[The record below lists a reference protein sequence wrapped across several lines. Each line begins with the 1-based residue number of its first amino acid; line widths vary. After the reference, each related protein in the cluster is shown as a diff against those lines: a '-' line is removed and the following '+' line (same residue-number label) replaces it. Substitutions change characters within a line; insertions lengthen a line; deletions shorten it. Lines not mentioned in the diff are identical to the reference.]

1 MPKDNAVIVK
11 DLYKSFRIPLDKA
24 SGIKQLLINF
34 HKRNKGYRDFH
45 VLNDINFEIQKG
57 EFFGIVGRNGSGK
70 STLLKLL
77 AGIYTPDK
85 GLVHISGS
93 LTPFIELGVGF
104 NPELTAH
111 ENVYLNGALLG
122 FSRDEINEMYA
133 EIVEFAELKDFMAEK
148 LKNFSSG
155 MQVRLAF
162 SIAIR
167 ARSEILIMDEVLA
180 VGDSDFQKKCFNAF
194 RELKTQGRTIILVT
208 HDMGNVQRFCDRVLI
223 LDKGEILTITSPSE
237 ASLLYDRLNIS
248 EREIQKSNISPANDQ
263 NSRFGSGEVRVEDI
277 TITNSK
283 GDENVFNTDDAVSI
297 KIDLK
302 RQQGYDKEAIIGL
315 AIHNEDGLPILGP
328 NNENDPITK
337 SAKSATISFKKL
349 ALKPG
354 QYSLTVIVYEK
365 ETLSRLDVLDNWV
378 HFSVISDRLIGGLF
392 DVDYKWSQK

>member
-24 SGIKQLLINF
+24 SGIKQLLVNF

-133 EIVEFAELKDFMAEK
+133 EIVEFAELGDFMAEK

-180 VGDSDFQKKCFNAF
+180 VGDSEFQTKCFNYF
-194 RELKTQGRTIILVT
+194 NEIKKDPNKTVILVT
-208 HDMGNVQRFCDRVLI
+208 HDMSAVRKFCTKALVIDNGRIEYIGNPEDA
-223 LDKGEILTITSPSE
+223 
-237 ASLLYDRLNIS
+237 ASRY
-248 EREIQKSNISPANDQ
+248 REINFPSLTDTNNDEKKLTMAIVSPKTLYKT
-263 NSRFGSGEVRVEDI
+263 GEEIV
-277 TITNSK
+277 
-283 GDENVFNTDDAVSI
+283 
-297 KIDLK
+297 IDLK
-302 RQQGYDKEAIIGL
+302 WDKSLVGVKNAGVAITSTDGIYVFGANTIIDKIRISSNTIRYKIKLSLGTGIYNLSSGIFGDTDSDVIYFNDKGPSFQVINNSGDQGL
-315 AIHNEDGLPILGP
+315 AI
-328 NNENDPITK
+328 
-337 SAKSATISFKKL
+337 
-349 ALKPG
+349 
-354 QYSLTVIVYEK
+354 
-365 ETLSRLDVLDNWV
+365 LDHEWE
-378 HFSVISDRLIGGLF
+378 
-392 DVDYKWSQK
+392 